1 MLRVKTLGNVTAT
14 AEQLTVIDNPAP
26 GFWLIR
32 GAAGSG
38 KTTTAL
44 LRLKFL
50 VRYWRERRADL
61 GLEAPV
67 RVLVLTFNRT
77 LRGYVAELAE
87 QQIPSD
93 AEVDLEI
100 STFGFWSKQLLGQV
114 LLESGPQSLALKR
127 FAGDR
132 FPWTDDFLLSEVNYV
147 LGLYMPDERSR
158 YMRAERTG
166 RGRSPTVERGE
177 VRQRLISEVIEPY
190 EAWKRDRGVVD
201 WNDLAVELAHVR
213 HTDPYDIVVVDE
225 AQDFSANQIRAV
237 VNHLAD
243 EFVCTFIRDTTQRI
257 YPNVFVWRDL
267 GISFPAN
274 QSRRLQ
280 TNYRNT
286 KEIAAFARPLV
297 EGIEGIEDDNLPDFT
312 GCVRE
317 GPLPVVLRGRYQG
330 QLGWAMDYLR
340 SGRVGPDET
349 VAFVHP
355 KGGGWFST
363 LRNRLDAEGLAWT
376 SLTRAMDWP
385 SGDEQ
390 IALLTMHSA
399 KGLEFDH
406 VILLGYN
413 AEVVQHGAEPGD
425 VMLDSHRRLLAMA
438 VGRARQQFVVG
449 YKPSDASRLVEFLD
463 PGTFE
468 AVEV

>member
-1 MLRVKTLGNVTAT
+1 MKTLGNVTAT
-14 AEQLTVIDNPAP
+14 SEQLTVIDNSSP

-61 GLEAPV
+61 GLQAPV

-77 LRGYVAELAE
+77 LRGYIAELAE

-100 STFGFWSKQLLGQV
+100 STFGFWSQQLLGQV
-114 LLESGPQSLALKR
+114 LLENGPQSLALKR
-127 FAGDR
+127 FAGGH
-132 FPWTDDFLLSEVNYV
+132 FPWADDFLLSEVNYV
-147 LGLYMPDERSR
+147 LGLYMPDERGR
-158 YMRAERTG
+158 YVTAERTG

-201 WNDLAVELAHVR
+201 WNDLAVELALEQ
-213 HTDPYDIVVVDE
+213 HTTPYDIVVVDE

-237 VNHLAD
+237 VNHLAN

-267 GISFPAN
+267 DVRFPAN

-280 TNYRNT
+280 INYRNT
-286 KEIAAFARPLV
+286 KEIAAFVPAA
-297 EGIEGIEDDNLPDFT
+297 
-312 GCVRE
+312 
-317 GPLPVVLRGRYQG
+317 RGRAGPPRRRSPGRRRVERLPTPNWRGPSARVSPTRPRSAGRTRDSDPGMPRRRRQTSPSRSR
-330 QLGWAMDYLR
+330 LSPTLLR
-340 SGRVGPDET
+340 TSPPTARAGRL
-349 VAFVHP
+349 A
-355 KGGGWFST
+355 SRR
-363 LRNRLDAEGLAWT
+363 LRHLRRGLRRT
-376 SLTRAMDWP
+376 PRSR
-385 SGDEQ
+385 SYGV
-390 IALLTMHSA
+390 SA
-399 KGLEFDH
+399 KRE
-406 VILLGYN
+406 
-413 AEVVQHGAEPGD
+413 
-425 VMLDSHRRLLAMA
+425 
-438 VGRARQQFVVG
+438 
-449 YKPSDASRLVEFLD
+449 
-463 PGTFE
+463 
-468 AVEV
+468 